1 MPEGIRPVVLAA
13 GKGTRMR
20 SELPKALHRLAGRPL
35 LGHVLAAIEAAG
47 LPKALCV
54 VGYGGE
60 LVEEYLGERADTVWQ
75 QEQLG
80 TGDAV
85 RKALDAIGEDAGWVL
100 VVNGDL
106 PLLRGETLRAL
117 VAERGPMGSLLAAEV
132 ADPSGFGR
140 IERSE
145 HGGLRRIIE
154 DADCNERERAIREVN
169 VGAYLLPLAPLREAI
184 ARVGTEN
191 AQGEVYFV
199 DAVTDLA
206 ARGLLSV
213 VTVSAADAAQV
224 NDRRELALAE
234 AALRRR
240 QVERLMDEG
249 VTVLDPSTTYVD
261 ATVAVGRDTILH
273 PFTFLEG
280 ETRVGEGCEVGP
292 QTRLLDSVLGDA
304 CKVSFSVL
312 EETELGDGTSC
323 GPFTHLRPGTRTG
336 RQVSIGNFVEMKGVE
351 VGDQTKVRHH
361 SYLGNA
367 AIGRR
372 VNIGAGT
379 VIVNYDGRRK
389 HFTRISDG
397 AFIGCNANLISPVE
411 IGREGYVA
419 AGSTITQNVPDEALA
434 VARERQRNIEGWVA
448 RRRAREE

>member
-20 SELPKALHRLAGRPL
+20 SDLPKALHRLAGRPM
-35 LGHVLAAIEAAG
+35 LGHVLDALEAAG
-47 LPKALCV
+47 LQKPLCV

-60 LVEEYLGERADTVWQ
+60 LIEEYLGERADVVWQ
-75 QEQLG
+75 KEQLG

-85 RKALDAIGEDAGWVL
+85 RTALGALPDAGWVL

-106 PLLRGETLRAL
+106 PLLQGDTLKDL
-117 VAERGPMGSLLAAEV
+117 VAQSGPLGGLLAAEV
-132 ADPSGFGR
+132 ALPAGFGR
-140 IERSE
+140 IERTQA
-145 HGGLRRIIE
+145 GGLGRIVE
-154 DADCNERERAIREVN
+154 DADCDERQRAIREIN
-169 VGAYLLPLAPLREAI
+169 VGAYLLPLRPLREAI
-184 ARVGTEN
+184 ARLGKEN
-191 AQGEVYFV
+191 AQGEIYFV

-206 ARGLLSV
+206 TQGRVAV
-213 VTVSAADAAQV
+213 VDAPAEEAAQV

-240 QVERLMDEG
+240 QVERLMQNG
-249 VTVLDPSTTYVD
+249 VTVLDPATTYVD
-261 ATVAVGRDTILH
+261 ATVEVGRDSVLH

-280 ETRVGEGCEVGP
+280 ETRIGEGCEIGP
-292 QTRLLDSVLGDA
+292 QVRLLDSMLGDA
-304 CKVSFSVL
+304 CKVSFSVV
-312 EETELGDGTSC
+312 EETQLGDGTAC

-336 RQVSIGNFVEMKGVE
+336 KQVSIGNFVEMKGVE
-351 VGDQTKVRHH
+351 FGDQTNVRHH
-361 SYLGNA
+361 SYLGDA

-389 HFTRISDG
+389 HFTRIGDG
-397 AFIGCNANLISPVE
+397 AFIGCNANLISPVD

-419 AGSTITQNVPDEALA
+419 AGSTINQNVPDEALA
-434 VARERQRNIEGWVA
+434 IARERQRNIEGWVA
-448 RRRAREE
+448 RRRSREE

>member
-20 SELPKALHRLAGRPL
+20 SDLPKALHRLAGRPM
-35 LGHVLAAIEAAG
+35 LGHVLDALEAAG
-47 LPKALCV
+47 LQKPLCV

-60 LVEEYLGERADTVWQ
+60 LIEEYLGERADVVWQ
-75 QEQLG
+75 KEQLG

-85 RKALDAIGEDAGWVL
+85 RTALGALPDAGWVL

-106 PLLRGETLRAL
+106 PLLQGDTLKDL
-117 VAERGPMGSLLAAEV
+117 VAQSGPLGGLLAAEV
-132 ADPSGFGR
+132 ALPAGFGR
-140 IERSE
+140 IERTQA
-145 HGGLRRIIE
+145 GGLGRIVE
-154 DADCNERERAIREVN
+154 DADCDERQRAIREIN
-169 VGAYLLPLAPLREAI
+169 VGAYLLPLRPLREAI
-184 ARVGTEN
+184 ARLGKEN
-191 AQGEVYFV
+191 AQGEIYFV

-206 ARGLLSV
+206 TQGRVAV
-213 VTVSAADAAQV
+213 VDAPAEEAAQV

-240 QVERLMDEG
+240 QVERLMQNG
-249 VTVLDPSTTYVD
+249 VTVLDPATTYVD
-261 ATVAVGRDTILH
+261 ATVEVGRDSVLH

-280 ETRVGEGCEVGP
+280 ETRIGEGCEIGP
-292 QTRLLDSVLGDA
+292 QVRLLDSVLGDA
-304 CKVSFSVL
+304 CKVSFSVV
-312 EETELGDGTSC
+312 EETQLGDGTAC

-336 RQVSIGNFVEMKGVE
+336 KQVSIGNFVEMKGVE

-361 SYLGNA
+361 SYLGDA

-389 HFTRISDG
+389 HFTRIGDG
-397 AFIGCNANLISPVE
+397 AFIGCNANLISPVD

-419 AGSTITQNVPDEALA
+419 AGSTINQNVPDEALA
-434 VARERQRNIEGWVA
+434 IARERQRNIEGWVA
-448 RRRAREE
+448 RRRSREE

>member
-20 SELPKALHRLAGRPL
+20 SDLPKALHRLAGRPM
-35 LGHVLAAIEAAG
+35 LGHVLDALEAAG
-47 LPKALCV
+47 LQKPLCV

-60 LVEEYLGERADTVWQ
+60 LIEEYLGERADVVWQ
-75 QEQLG
+75 KEQLG

-85 RKALDAIGEDAGWVL
+85 RTALEALPDAGWVL

-106 PLLRGETLRAL
+106 PLLQGDTLKDL
-117 VAERGPMGSLLAAEV
+117 VAQSGPLGGLLAAEV
-132 ADPSGFGR
+132 ALPAGFGR
-140 IERSE
+140 IERTQA
-145 HGGLRRIIE
+145 GGLGRIVE
-154 DADCNERERAIREVN
+154 DADCDERQRAIREIN
-169 VGAYLLPLAPLREAI
+169 VGAYLLPLRPLREAI
-184 ARVGTEN
+184 ARLGKGN
-191 AQGEVYFV
+191 AQGEIYFV

-206 ARGLLSV
+206 TQGR
-213 VTVSAADAAQV
+213 VTVVDAPAEEAAQV

-234 AALRRR
+234 VALRRR
-240 QVERLMDEG
+240 QVERLMRNG
-249 VTVLDPSTTYVD
+249 VTVLDPATTYVD
-261 ATVAVGRDTILH
+261 ATVEVGRDSVLH

-280 ETRVGEGCEVGP
+280 ETRIGEGCEIGP
-292 QTRLLDSVLGDA
+292 QVRLLDSVLGDA
-304 CKVSFSVL
+304 CKVSFSVV
-312 EETELGDGTSC
+312 EETQLGDGTAC

-336 RQVSIGNFVEMKGVE
+336 KQVSIGNFVEMKGVE

-361 SYLGNA
+361 SYLGDA

-389 HFTRISDG
+389 HFTRIGDG
-397 AFIGCNANLISPVE
+397 AFIGCNANLISPVD

-419 AGSTITQNVPDEALA
+419 AGSTINQNVPDEALA
-434 VARERQRNIEGWVA
+434 IARERQRNIEGWVA
-448 RRRAREE
+448 RRRSREE

>member
-20 SELPKALHRLAGRPL
+20 SDLPKALHRLAGRPM
-35 LGHVLAAIEAAG
+35 LGHVLDALEAAG
-47 LPKALCV
+47 LQKPLCV

-60 LVEEYLGERADTVWQ
+60 LIEEYLGERADVVWQ
-75 QEQLG
+75 KEQLG

-85 RKALDAIGEDAGWVL
+85 RTALGALPDAGWVL

-106 PLLRGETLRAL
+106 PLLQGDTLKDL
-117 VAERGPMGSLLAAEV
+117 VAQSGPLGGLLAAEV
-132 ADPSGFGR
+132 ALPAGFGR
-140 IERSE
+140 IERTQA
-145 HGGLRRIIE
+145 GGLGRIVE
-154 DADCNERERAIREVN
+154 DADCDERQRAIREIN
-169 VGAYLLPLAPLREAI
+169 VGAYLLPLRPLREAI
-184 ARVGTEN
+184 ARLGKEN
-191 AQGEVYFV
+191 AQGEIYFV

-206 ARGLLSV
+206 TQGRVAV
-213 VTVSAADAAQV
+213 VDAPAEEAAQV

-240 QVERLMDEG
+240 QVERLMQNG
-249 VTVLDPSTTYVD
+249 VTVLDPATTYVD
-261 ATVAVGRDTILH
+261 ATVEVGRDSVLH

-280 ETRVGEGCEVGP
+280 ETRIGEGCEIGP
-292 QTRLLDSVLGDA
+292 QVRLLDSMLGDA
-304 CKVSFSVL
+304 CKVSFSVV
-312 EETELGDGTSC
+312 EETQLGDGTAC

-336 RQVSIGNFVEMKGVE
+336 KQVSIGNFVEMKGVE

-361 SYLGNA
+361 SYLGDA

-389 HFTRISDG
+389 HFTRIGDG
-397 AFIGCNANLISPVE
+397 AFIGCNANLISPVD

-419 AGSTITQNVPDEALA
+419 AGSTINQNVPDEALA
-434 VARERQRNIEGWVA
+434 IARERQRNIEGWVA
-448 RRRAREE
+448 RRRSREE

>member
-20 SELPKALHRLAGRPL
+20 SELPKALHRLAGMPM
-35 LGHVLAAIEAAG
+35 LGHVLDALEAAG
-47 LPKALCV
+47 LEKPLCV

-60 LVEEYLGERADTVWQ
+60 LVEEYLGERADVVWQ
-75 QEQLG
+75 RDQLG

-85 RKALDAIGEDAGWVL
+85 RIALAALPETGWIL

-106 PLLRGETLRAL
+106 PLLRGGTLQAL
-117 VAERGPMGSLLAAEV
+117 VAQSGSLGGLLAAEV
-132 ADPSGFGR
+132 ANPAGFGR
-140 IERSE
+140 IERTPE
-145 HGGLRRIIE
+145 GGLARIVE
-154 DADCNERERAIREVN
+154 DADCDERQRAIREIN
-169 VGAYLLPLAPLREAI
+169 VGAYLLPLLPLRQAI
-184 ARVGTEN
+184 ARLGNEN
-191 AQGEVYFV
+191 AQGEIYFV

-206 ARGLLSV
+206 AQGRLAV
-213 VTVSAADAAQV
+213 VDAPAEEAAQV

-240 QVERLMDEG
+240 QVERLMQSG
-249 VTVLDPSTTYVD
+249 VTVLDPATTYVD
-261 ATVAVGRDTILH
+261 ATVEVGRDSVLH

-280 ETRVGEGCEVGP
+280 ETRIGEGCEIGP
-292 QTRLLDSVLGDA
+292 QVRLLDSVLGDA
-304 CKVSFSVL
+304 CKVSFSVV
-312 EETELGDGTSC
+312 EETELGDGTAC

-336 RQVSIGNFVEMKGVE
+336 KQVSIGNFVEMKGVE

-361 SYLGNA
+361 SYLGDA

-389 HFTRISDG
+389 HFTRIGDG

-419 AGSTITQNVPDEALA
+419 AGSTINQSVPDEALA

-448 RRRAREE
+448 RRRSREE

>member
-20 SELPKALHRLAGRPL
+20 SELPKALHRLAGRPM
-35 LGHVLAAIEAAG
+35 LGHVLAALDAAG
-47 LPKALCV
+47 LEKPLCV

-60 LVEEYLGERADTVWQ
+60 LVEEYVGARADVVWQ
-75 QEQLG
+75 KEQLG

-85 RKALDAIGEDAGWVL
+85 RKALEVIGDTAWIL

-106 PLLRGETLRAL
+106 PLLTGETLKAL
-117 VAERGPMGSLLAAEV
+117 VEARGPQGSLLAAEV
-132 ADPSGFGR
+132 EDPSGYGR
-140 IERSE
+140 IERTGE
-145 HGGLRRIIE
+145 GGLRRIIE
-154 DADCNERERAIREVN
+154 DRDCNEDERAIREVN
-169 VGAYLLPLAPLREAI
+169 VGAYLLPLQPLREAI
-184 ARVGTEN
+184 ARVGTQN
-191 AQGEVYFV
+191 AQGEIYFV

-206 ARGLLSV
+206 AQGRLAV
-213 VTVSAADAAQV
+213 VTAAAAESAQV

-240 QVERLMDEG
+240 QVERLMRDG
-249 VTVLDPSTTYVD
+249 VTVLDPDTTYVD
-261 ATVAVGRDTILH
+261 ATVEVGRDTVLH

-280 ETRVGEGCEVGP
+280 ETRIGEGCEIGP

-304 CKVSFSVL
+304 CKVTFSVL

-336 RQVSIGNFVEMKGVE
+336 KQVSIGNFVEMKGVE

-389 HFTRISDG
+389 HFTRIADG
-397 AFIGCNANLISPVE
+397 AFIGCNANLVSPVE

-448 RRRAREE
+448 RRRSREE

>member
-20 SELPKALHRLAGRPL
+20 SELPKALHRLAGRPM
-35 LGHVLAAIEAAG
+35 LGHVLAALEAAG
-47 LPKALCV
+47 LERSLCV

-60 LVEEYLGERADTVWQ
+60 LVEEYLGERADVVWQ
-75 QEQLG
+75 EEQLG

-85 RKALDAIGEDAGWVL
+85 AIALAAETKAEWIL

-106 PLLRGETLRAL
+106 PLLQGGTLQAL
-117 VAERGPMGSLLAAEV
+117 IAQSGPQGGLLAAEV
-132 ADPSGFGR
+132 QDPKGYGR
-140 IERSE
+140 IERRADGSL
-145 HGGLRRIIE
+145 GRIVE
-154 DADCNERERAIREVN
+154 DKDCDERQRAIREVN
-169 VGAYLLPLAPLREAI
+169 VGAYLLPVAPLREAL
-184 ARVGTEN
+184 ARVGKEN
-191 AQGEVYFV
+191 AQGEIYFV

-206 ARGLLSV
+206 GRGRLAV
-213 VTVSAADAAQV
+213 VQVAAQESAQV
-224 NDRRELALAE
+224 NDRRELAMAE

-240 QVERLMDEG
+240 QVERLMQEG
-249 VTVLDPSTTYVD
+249 VTVLDPATTYVD
-261 ATVAVGRDTILH
+261 ATVEVGRDSVLH

-280 ETRVGEGCEVGP
+280 ETRIGEGCEIGP
-292 QTRLLDSVLGDA
+292 QARLLDSVLGDA
-304 CKVSFSVL
+304 CTVSFSVL

-336 RQVSIGNFVEMKGVE
+336 KQVSIGNFVEMKGVE
-351 VGDQTKVRHH
+351 IGDQTKVRHH
-361 SYLGNA
+361 SYLGDA

-389 HFTRISDG
+389 HFTRIGDG
-397 AFIGCNANLISPVE
+397 AFIGCNANLVSPVE

-419 AGSTITQNVPDEALA
+419 AGSTVNQSVPDEALA
-434 VARERQRNIEGWVA
+434 IARERQRNIEGWVA
-448 RRRAREE
+448 RRRSREE